1 MVWKNYI
8 IGLFDMLGQGRKLSE
23 LGSLCWKLHDRGNL
37 LEDDSKKMK
46 ELTSG
51 TYEEVEYFRQLFT
64 GNFNSMKNHLLQ
76 HPRIDALLPSE
87 QEIVTKIANDICKL
101 RSFSDL
107 VIFYTPFDVKH
118 ELITRV
124 RISAMLSA
132 CTCVLIL
139 ETKAGTFFR
148 GGIEIGAGTELSNGD
163 IYGPVLNEAHRLEK
177 DVADYPRIVIG
188 NKLKDFIQSE
198 TQAPDAGEFLNAVF
212 VRVHDLCKKLIC
224 LDDDGKMIVDY
235 LGKTAS
241 ELSQFQGSKACDF
254 VKKGL
259 TKLENELNVAKKEGN
274 RKRIKRYEK
283 LQAYYHC
290 RMKFWDN

>member
-1 MVWKNYI
+1 
-8 IGLFDMLGQGRKLSE
+8 
-23 LGSLCWKLHDRGNL
+23 
-37 LEDDSKKMK
+37 
-46 ELTSG
+46 
-51 TYEEVEYFRQLFT
+51 
-64 GNFNSMKNHLLQ
+64 MKNHLLQ
-76 HPRIDALLPSE
+76 HPRIDTLLPSE
-87 QEIVTKIANDICKL
+87 QEIVTTTANDMCKL

-118 ELITRV
+118 ELITRI

-139 ETKAGTFFR
+139 ENKAGTFFR

-188 NKLKDFIQSE
+188 NKLKDFILRE
-198 TQAPDAGEFLNAVF
+198 TQAPETGGFLNSVF
-212 VRVHDLCKKLIC
+212 MRVHNLCKKLVC

-241 ELSQFQGSKACDF
+241 ELSQFQGSKARDF
-254 VKKGL
+254 VKRAL
-259 TKLENELNVAKKEGN
+259 TKLENELNVARKECN
-274 RKRIKRYEK
+274 RKLIKRYEK
-283 LQAYYHC
+283 LQSYYHS
-290 RMKFWDN
+290 RIKFWDN